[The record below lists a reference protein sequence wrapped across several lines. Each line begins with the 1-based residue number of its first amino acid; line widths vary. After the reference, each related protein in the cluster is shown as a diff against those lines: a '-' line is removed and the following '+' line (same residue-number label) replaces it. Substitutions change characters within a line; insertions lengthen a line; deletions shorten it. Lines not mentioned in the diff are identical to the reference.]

1 MIHRRDCL
9 LGGVGLA
16 TSAMTSLVW
25 AAAEWPTQSPIKV
38 VVPFSAGGA
47 ADILTRQLCDKLAGK
62 LGAQFVVE
70 NKTGAGGN
78 IGMEAVKNAPADGYT
93 LASATVGTLAIN
105 PYLFSKLTYDPSQDF
120 VPVSLIWENCNV
132 FVVNAQHP
140 AKSVAE
146 FLAWSKKQSKGVNFA
161 SSGVGT
167 TPHLAGELFK
177 VRTGIGAEHIPY
189 RGASQSMP
197 ALLSGDV
204 DFAIDNIASYLPM
217 IKAGKVRALAI
228 TATERWPTLPDVPT
242 MAEVKIPDFIIT
254 SWGAFVMPKG
264 APVAVVNRLSST
276 IQSIMSEPAMKQ
288 RFMDV
293 GAHAVSSTPAETVAF
308 ADKERI
314 KWKAVVKLSGATM
327 E

>member
-1 MIHRRDCL
+1 MIDRRDCL
-9 LGGVGLA
+9 LGGLGLVA
-16 TSAMTSLVW
+16 YPVLW
-25 AAAEWPTQSPIKV
+25 AAAEWPIHQPIKV

-47 ADILTRQLCDKLAGK
+47 ADILTRQLCDKLSGK

-78 IGMEAVKNAPADGYT
+78 IGMEAVKSAQADGYT

-105 PYLFSKLTYDPSQDF
+105 PYLFAKLNYDPAADF
-120 VPVSLIWENCNV
+120 IPVSLIWENCNV
-132 FVVNAQHP
+132 FVVSAQHP

-146 FLAWSKKQSKGVNFA
+146 FLAWAKKQSKGVNFA

-177 VRTGIGAEHIPY
+177 VRTGVHAEHIPF

-197 ALLSGDV
+197 ALIGGDV
-204 DFAIDNIASYLPM
+204 DFAIDNIASYFPM

-228 TATERWPTLPDVPT
+228 TANERWPTLPEVPT
-242 MAEVKIPDFIIT
+242 MAEVKVPDFIIT

-264 APVAVVNRLSST
+264 TPMAIVNRLSSA
-276 IQSIMSEPAMKQ
+276 IQGVMADATMKQ
-288 RFMDV
+288 RFMDS

-308 ADKERI
+308 ADQERK
-314 KWKAVVKLSGATM
+314 KWRAMVKLSGATA